1 MSRIG
6 RYLEAFRHTDRG
18 DAEAPGLIQDAAG
31 DSWVILPDGTRER
44 LGNGGSLPAGGTA
57 GQALIKASSTPGDTA
72 WSTGLVFQ
80 LLTFVVNFDDPNF
93 NDPNTGVLLWTP
105 GAGDIISDLW
115 VTITT
120 AFAGAD
126 AAVLYI
132 GGNIDFD
139 GILTGT
145 VDLIG
150 LSAMSAFQDF
160 TTGGGNQNNKTL
172 DARSSWLHVEEDSSG
187 ASRPVLGLPC
197 EVSDNGTAVIAAASV
212 TNGPLT
218 AGQMTVRA
226 IVATTT

>member
-1 MSRIG
+1 VSFNDRIDALLTAIADDDSDAVE
-6 RYLEAFRHTDRG
+6 RALQIYDVNDIVAVMAKRLL
-18 DAEAPGLIQDAAG
+18 DAEAAG
-31 DSWVILPDGTRER
+31 G
-44 LGNGGSLPAGGTA
+44 GGSLPAGGTA

-160 TTGGGNQNNKTL
+160 TTGGG
-172 DARSSWLHVEEDSSG
+172 R
-187 ASRPVLGLPC
+187 
-197 EVSDNGTAVIAAASV
+197 I
-212 TNGPLT
+212 
-218 AGQMTVRA
+218 
-226 IVATTT
+226 TT